1 MCNKY
6 FYKVSVIILLVT
18 NVPLLCRISNKVISR
33 EDAMSLFDKAK
44 RAVNRAVDSA
54 VTKSVTGAVENAV
67 GDFFTSV
74 GVNPKQIFCQNCGK
88 QLNSGTRFCT
98 SCGAKIEQQ
107 PQNTAQ
113 QAEPSYAPP
122 CACGSMPEYFTK
134 ILSEDF
140 SDYTVQRF
148 ASAASIGIAAN
159 IPSKPYDFALVKNG
173 AVAGVIMLTEHN
185 RDRNSAFLNAKNAAL
200 SAGVPFINFYTHMA
214 NERGYVVSRIRAMA
228 R

>member
-1 MCNKY
+1 
-6 FYKVSVIILLVT
+6 
-18 NVPLLCRISNKVISR
+18 
-33 EDAMSLFDKAK
+33 MSLFDKAK

-74 GVNPKQIFCQNCGK
+74 GVNSKQIYCPNCGK

-98 SCGAKIEQQ
+98 GCGAKIEQQ
-107 PQNTAQ
+107 PQPQNTAR
-113 QAEPSYAPP
+113 QAAPSYAAPSER
-122 CACGSMPEYFTK
+122 GTMPEYFAK
-134 ILSEDF
+134 ILAEDF
-140 SDYTVQRF
+140 SDYSVQRF
-148 ASAASIGIAAN
+148 ASAASVGVAAK
-159 IPSKPYDFALVKNG
+159 IPSKPYDFALIKNG